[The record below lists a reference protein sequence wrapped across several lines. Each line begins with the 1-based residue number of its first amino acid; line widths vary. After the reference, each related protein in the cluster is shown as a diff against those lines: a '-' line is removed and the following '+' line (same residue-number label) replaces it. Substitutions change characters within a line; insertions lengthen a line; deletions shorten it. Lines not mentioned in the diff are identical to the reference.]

1 MCGIAG
7 WLSYRRDLTTRA
19 ETVDAMIDTLKRRG
33 PDDSGR
39 WIDRHAALGNRR
51 LSVMDPQGG
60 RQPMTAE
67 SDDGTVVLVYT
78 GETYNFRELRGELRS
93 RGHAFRTD
101 GDTEV
106 VLRGYLEWGESVV
119 DRLNGMYAFA
129 VWDGRTEQLH
139 LIRDRLGVKPLFY
152 HPTDDGV
159 LFGSEPKAILANPLA
174 ERTVGLTG
182 LRELFSYAKTP
193 GLAFWEG
200 MREVE
205 PGTIVTVGRDGLR
218 TRAYWSLR
226 TLEHTD
232 SPDATV
238 DRVRELLDDI
248 SERQLLADVPRC
260 TLLSGGLDSSTL
272 TALAARRLKRDGER
286 VRSFSV
292 DFIGYTANF
301 VSDGIR
307 ESPDA
312 PYVRDLV
319 AHCGSD
325 HRDIVLDAKDLA
337 DPALRAEVVTAYDF
351 PPCVGDMN
359 ASLYLL
365 SKEVRRHSTVALSG
379 ECADEVFGGYKWMY
393 DAGAQKAD
401 IFPWLVQG
409 AGDETVDPFER
420 AFTPDVEKSLGLA
433 EYARESYR
441 SAVAGI
447 ERAPGED
454 DREFTMRTVSYLH
467 LSRFMQLLLERKDR
481 MSMAAGLEVR
491 VPYCDHRLV
500 EYVYNAPWS
509 MKTADGR
516 EKSLLRSAAADILPR
531 SVAERVK
538 SPYPSTQDPLYAAAL
553 RDQARDLLASP
564 NHPVFDLVDQGLL
577 AAAVAEKGPATT
589 QGSRSA
595 LERALDLAAWFDAY
609 APTVRPY

>member
-7 WLSYRRDLTTRA
+7 WLSYQRDLEARA
-19 ETVDAMIDTLKRRG
+19 EVVDAMIGTLERRG

-39 WIDRHAALGNRR
+39 WIGRHAALGNRR
-51 LSVMDPQGG
+51 LSVIDLKSGH
-60 RQPMTAE
+60 QPMTAE
-67 SDDGTVVLVYT
+67 SEDGTVVLVYT
-78 GETYNFRELRGELRS
+78 GETYNFTELRRELRS
-93 RGHAFRTD
+93 RGHSFRTES
-101 GDTEV
+101 DTEV
-106 VLRGYLEWGESVV
+106 VLRGYLEWGVSVAE
-119 DRLNGMYAFA
+119 RLNGMYAFTI
-129 VWDGRTEQLH
+129 WDGRTEKLH
-139 LIRDRLGVKPLFY
+139 LVRDRLGVKPLFY
-152 HPTDDGV
+152 YPTDDGV

-182 LRELFSYAKTP
+182 LRELFSYTKTP

-205 PGTIVTVGRDGLR
+205 PGTVVTADRSGIHA
-218 TRAYWSLR
+218 RAYWTLR
-226 TLEHTD
+226 TMEHTD
-232 SPDATV
+232 GLDATV
-238 DRVRELLDDI
+238 GRVRELLDDI
-248 SERQLLADVPRC
+248 TARQLVADVPRC

-272 TALAARRLKRDGER
+272 TALAAGQLGRDGER

-292 DFIGYTANF
+292 DFRGYTANF

-307 ESPDA
+307 DSPDA

-325 HRDIVLDAKDLA
+325 HQDIVLDARDLA
-337 DPALRAEVVTAYDF
+337 DPALRAEVVAAYDF

-365 SKEVRRHSTVALSG
+365 SKEVRQHSTVALSG
-379 ECADEVFGGYKWMY
+379 ECADEVFGGYKWIH
-393 DAGAQKAD
+393 DAGAQKAS

-409 AGDETVDPFER
+409 AGDQTVDPFER
-420 AFTPDVEKSLGLA
+420 AFNPDVEKALGLA

-467 LSRFMQLLLERKDR
+467 LTRFMQLLLERKDR

-516 EKSLLRSAAADILPR
+516 EKSLLRSAAADVLPR
-531 SVAERVK
+531 SVSERVK

-553 RDQARDLLASP
+553 RDQTRDLLART
-564 NHPVFDLVDQGLL
+564 NHPVFDLVDRGLL
-577 AAAVAEKGPATT
+577 AAAVAEEGPATT

-595 LERALDLAAWFDAY
+595 LERALDLEAWFDAY